1 MTTISRSRSNRSDAS
16 DDSIASS
23 SIMTGTM
30 THAEIE
36 HMKNLFETDLHK
48 KEQQIIAKKSEI
60 VDKRYAES
68 IEFNA
73 SDEKRNNEKKCCH
86 ESDTKFIM
94 AHGEIPN
101 NDFFH
106 LKKGYT
112 LIFLTAIGEKLI
124 TNRKQLDFL
133 IELFKREDS
142 IFKHRNIG
150 LNHELREEIQ
160 KDFKKAG
167 ITSEYN
173 HLKPTLFIGG
183 DYELRGETIPVKV
196 PNVKLTFG
204 DKNCD
209 NWGVSVIS
217 ETTPTEIYPTCTIHC
232 FSTYDTKKC
241 EKYFTSEFFDQGD
254 ERKNAPLNVENR
266 KGITLQELLNNEGP
280 GKYILLC
287 CLSTQDQIV
296 IDKFNANS
304 NLYYISTYAHIAKRT
319 RNQIR
324 QLLDRGDGIKRKT
337 KARAKI
343 EGEGESEG

>member
-1 MTTISRSRSNRSDAS
+1 
-16 DDSIASS
+16 
-23 SIMTGTM
+23 
-30 THAEIE
+30 
-36 HMKNLFETDLHK
+36 
-48 KEQQIIAKKSEI
+48 AKKSEI

-68 IEFNA
+68 VEFNA
-73 SDEKRNNEKKCCH
+73 SNKKRNDKKKCCH

-94 AHGEIPN
+94 AHGEIPHH
-101 NDFFH
+101 DFFH
-106 LKKGYT
+106 LEKGYT

-124 TNRKQLDFL
+124 TNRKQLDFI

-142 IFKHRNIG
+142 IFKDGNIG
-150 LNHELREEIQ
+150 VNHELREKIK
-160 KDFKKAG
+160 KDFENAG

-183 DYELRGETIPVKV
+183 DYELGGKTIPVKV

-241 EKYFTSEFFDQGD
+241 EKYFTSEFFDAGD
-254 ERKNAPLNVENR
+254 ERKNALLNVENR

-280 GKYILLC
+280 G
-287 CLSTQDQIV
+287 
-296 IDKFNANS
+296 
-304 NLYYISTYAHIAKRT
+304 
-319 RNQIR
+319 
-324 QLLDRGDGIKRKT
+324 
-337 KARAKI
+337 
-343 EGEGESEG
+343 